1 MLCDDLHVGGA
12 PLLRLSSLFSRPLLA
27 SSSLSSSPV
36 IPASYNPRAIEREE
50 EEGALVALTGYFS
63 VAPQIAPFSIG
74 DEPANWGEAVSAVCT
89 IVKGDLPIELAWAL
103 NGEPISANDRPDIT
117 ISSTGKRVS
126 LMTIEAVSGS
136 HAGEYTCTASNA
148 AGATSYSATLA
159 VNGTE
164 NRTSLSAIAP
174 YRIYIYRYEYRSL
187 YLSIY
192 LSVCLSIYLSPFT
205 GTRPSRKR
213 FLSPRL
219 HRLFFKVVPSYLP
232 SFSCLLAT

>member
-159 VNGTE
+159 VNGTK

-174 YRIYIYRYEYRSL
+174 YRIYI
-187 YLSIY
+187 
-192 LSVCLSIYLSPFT
+192 
-205 GTRPSRKR
+205 
-213 FLSPRL
+213 
-219 HRLFFKVVPSYLP
+219 
-232 SFSCLLAT
+232 